1 MSERVTVEIVV
12 RAQGVTRRF
21 GGLVA
26 VEHLDLEVRR
36 GEIFGLVGPDGAG
49 KTTTLRLL
57 GGLLEPDAGEIEVA
71 GYDVRRQRE
80 SVRDHIGYVAQRG
93 GIYDDLSVEEN
104 IRFYADLY
112 GVPARVREVRAAE
125 LLGVT
130 RLEPFRRYR
139 AHQLSG
145 GMRQKLAL
153 ACALVHRPQVLFL
166 DEPTTG
172 IDPISRREIWALLIE
187 LRKEGVTIVF
197 TTASLDEAERAA
209 RLGLLYRGRLLRCA
223 SADALRREF
232 SGRGCEVRTPDRA
245 RAQRVLR
252 QSEGVVSVEPFGS
265 TLRVLFDPACAS
277 PEAIKRALGAEGITE
292 VEVRPL
298 VPSLEDIF
306 IALIRQRE
314 RIEGGYGRADVGGVG
329 H

>member
-1 MSERVTVEIVV
+1 MSERISADIVV

-21 GGLVA
+21 GEGVA

-36 GEIFGLVGPDGAG
+36 GEIFGVVGPDGAG

-57 GGLLEPDAGEIEVA
+57 CGLLEPDAGEIEVA

-80 SVRDHIGYVAQRG
+80 RVRDHIGYVAERA

-104 IRFYADLY
+104 VRFYADLY
-112 GVPARVREVRAAE
+112 GVPARARETRMAD
-125 LLGVT
+125 LLRVT

-172 IDPISRREIWALLIE
+172 IDPISRRDVWALLTE

-197 TTASLDEAERAA
+197 TTAYLDEAERAV

-232 SGRGCEVRTPDRA
+232 SGCEVLTSDRA

-252 QSEGVVSVEPFGS
+252 HWEGLTSVEPFGA
-265 TLRVLFDPACAS
+265 TLRVLFDPARAS
-277 PEAIKRALGAEGITE
+277 PEAIARALGAEGIPDVT
-292 VEVRPL
+292 VRPL
-298 VPSLEDIF
+298 IPSLEDVF

-314 RIEGGYGRADVGGVG
+314 RIEGGHGRTDMG

>member
-1 MSERVTVEIVV
+1 MSRRSSADIVV
-12 RAQGVTRRF
+12 CAHGVTRRF
-21 GGLVA
+21 GESVA
-26 VEHLDLEVRR
+26 VERLDLEVRR

-57 GGLLEPDAGEIEVA
+57 CGLLEPDAGEIEVA

-80 SVRDHIGYVAQRG
+80 AVCDHIGYVAQRA

-104 IRFYADLY
+104 MRFYADLY
-112 GVPARVREVRAAE
+112 GVPARAREARTAD
-125 LLGVT
+125 LLRVT
-130 RLEPFRRYR
+130 RLESFRRYR

-172 IDPISRREIWALLIE
+172 IDPISRRDLWALLTE

-197 TTASLDEAERAA
+197 TTAYLGEAERAV

-232 SGRGCEVRTPDRA
+232 SGRGCEVLTSDRA

-252 QSEGVVSVEPFGS
+252 HREGLTSVEPFGA
-265 TLRVLFDPACAS
+265 TLRVLFDPARTS
-277 PEAIKRALGAEGITE
+277 PEAIERALGAEGITD
-292 VEVRPL
+292 VRVRPL
-298 VPSLEDIF
+298 LPSLEDIF

-314 RIEGGYGRADVGGVG
+314 RLEGEYG
-329 H
+329 